1 MCFFQQYLFVYNSTR
16 ADLVS
21 VEGED
26 GDGVGGEE
34 EEEGRAEVE
43 VVLEEGGELARRREP
58 REKRKWS
65 Q

>member
-1 MCFFQQYLFVYNSTR
+1 MPEGAGWEY
-16 ADLVS
+16 LVS